1 MTTSS
6 ELTFKNLVGAGAK
19 SRPGYVTIRPVKGQL
34 QFMFG

>member
-6 ELTFKNLVGAGAK
+6 ELTFKNLVGTGAK
-19 SRPGYVTIRPVKGQL
+19 SLPGYATIRLVKGQL